1 MSNINVAFEG
11 WNCTSAFGAVDEK
24 VEEITELR
32 VRAAQKDATIE
43 VLRQRLQRYMNE
55 NKELKAK
62 LKGKEDAKEE
72 AEAAAVAVDSGFK
85 GWFGG
90 GK

>member
-32 VRAAQKDATIE
+32 VISAQKDATIE
-43 VLRQRLQRYMNE
+43 VLRQRLNRMMNE

-62 LKGKEDAKEE
+62 LQEKE
-72 AEAAAVAVDSGFK
+72 AEEEVAAAAASEQGFK